1 MNTDNKPMLKKL
13 CEIVGADL
21 ITNHSMTTDEIIDC
35 LGCHVDDEGE
45 IINDETGEPTGIW
58 WEDLDAE

>member
-1 MNTDNKPMLKKL
+1 MTTDNKPMLKKL
-13 CEIVGADL
+13 CGIVGADL

-35 LGCHVDDEGE
+35 LGCYVDDDGE
-45 IINDETGEPTGIW
+45 IINGETGKPTGIW